1 MTRNW
6 TTAAPLFALAM
17 MATTAS
23 GVSAQMLSGDHIPT
37 SGEDLIIHPVDHA
50 SFVMA
55 WGPHPIYVDPV
66 GGAAAYEG
74 LPRPH
79 IILVTDIHGDHM
91 NAETLTA
98 LATGPARIIAP
109 AAVAEQ
115 LPEALQSRVSVLANG
130 ETMDFMGVSVEAV
143 PAYNLTADRL
153 QFHSVGRGNGYVV
166 TTGGVRTYISG
177 DTEDIP
183 EMRALEDID
192 VAFVCFNL
200 PYTMTEEQ
208 AASAVREFRP
218 DVVYPYHYRGS
229 DVDEFTALVGDASE
243 VRIGGWYPAAN

>member
-1 MTRNW
+1 MNRTLKS
-6 TTAAPLFALAM
+6 TSPLLALALLG
-17 MATTAS
+17 ALAS
-23 GVSAQMLSGDHIPT
+23 GASAQMMGDHIST
-37 SGEDLIIHPVDHA
+37 SGDDLIIHPVDHA
-50 SFVMA
+50 SFVMT

-66 GGAAAYEG
+66 GGAAAYDG

-115 LPEALQSRVSVLANG
+115 LPEALRSRTTVMANG
-130 ETMDFMGVSVEAV
+130 ETMDFMGVSIEAV
-143 PAYNLTADRL
+143 PMYNLTQDRL
-153 QFHSVGRGNGYVV
+153 QFHAKGRGNGYIV

-183 EMRALEDID
+183 EMRTLRNID
-192 VAFVCFNL
+192 VAFICFNL

-208 AASAVREFRP
+208 AASAVRAFRP
-218 DVVYPYHYRGS
+218 RIVYPYHYRGS
-229 DVDEFTALVGDASE
+229 DVERFRSLVGDASE
-243 VRIGGWYPAAN
+243 VRVGAWYAN